1 MPMVQGRERNAGPG
15 KVSVWLGPVQ
25 PDNVKEAVSKAGQ
38 LVAVAASANVIVW
51 CAHDHDVSRMA
62 SLLHPGIEWVQ
73 LDSAG
78 VDHWFEAGL
87 IDGGRVW
94 TCAKGQYGPAVAE
107 HAVGLILAGC
117 RRFKQLA
124 CARSWAPV
132 HGEALQGKTVGIVGA
147 GGVGRELIR
156 RLAPFGVRIVALTEP
171 GGPVEGADESLGPDE
186 LDALLRQSDIV
197 VVAAPLTEKTRGL
210 LGPREFDL
218 IGPHG
223 WVVNVSRGGL
233 VQTEELVAALEAGR
247 LGGACLDV
255 TDPEPLPPG
264 HALWD
269 MPNVLITSHSANAV
283 ETPSDRDSRLEAYAQ
298 LVELNIGRFA
308 EGQELLGVI
317 DQRGGY

>member
-1 MPMVQGRERNAGPG
+1 MVDGPAGTSG
-15 KVSVWLGPVQ
+15 SRKVSVWLGPAQ
-25 PDNVKEAVSKAGQ
+25 PDSVKEAVAKQSQ
-38 LVAVAASANVIVW
+38 LVSSAGSANVIVW
-51 CAHDHDVSRMA
+51 CSHDHDVSKMS

-107 HAVGLILAGC
+107 HAIGLILAGC
-117 RRFKQLA
+117 RRFKELA
-124 CARSWAPV
+124 CARSWKPV
-132 HGEALQGKTVGIVGA
+132 HGEALEGKTVGILGA
-147 GGVGRELIR
+147 GGVGREIIR
-156 RLAPFGVRIVALTEP
+156 RLVPFGVRIVALTEP
-171 GGPVEGADESLGPDE
+171 GGPVELADESLGPDE
-186 LDALLRQSDIV
+186 VDVLLRQSEIV

-210 LGPREFDL
+210 IGRRELDL

-233 VQTEELVAALEAGR
+233 VQTEELVAALKDGR
-247 LGGACLDV
+247 VGGACLDV

-283 ETPSDRDSRLEAYAQ
+283 DVPGDRDARLEAYAR
-298 LVELNIGRFA
+298 LVELNIQRFA
-308 EGQELLGVI
+308 VGQELVGVI
-317 DQRGGY
+317 DPRDGY